1 MATQVG
7 IIRYSGRIGNV
18 VGYVVNGRQMVR
30 SAPQAHNSK
39 SPEQERQ
46 RARFSELTQLAKSAN
61 EWQKRYSKALNY
73 KASAY
78 NNIVAY
84 NRDYLHKES
93 AEPASLRLPHTY
105 ATISATLT
113 DVTLTGRKLS
123 ATLSELSEG
132 VSVCVVVLVG
142 GKAISHIYTEGG
154 AIALDIPADIKTGD
168 IVHVM
173 SQAGDASGLAPSVV
187 QSVTAQA

>member
-30 SAPQAHNSK
+30 SAPQAHTSK
-39 SPEQERQ
+39 SAEQERQ
-46 RARFSELTQLAKSAN
+46 RARFAELTQLAKSAN
-61 EWQKRYSKALNY
+61 DWQKRYAKSLNY

-84 NRDYLHKES
+84 NRDYLHKDS
-93 AEPASLRLPHTY
+93 AEPESLRLPHTY
-105 ATISATLT
+105 ATISATLS

-123 ATLSELSEG
+123 ATLSELAEG
-132 VSVCVVVLVG
+132 VSVLVVVLVG
-142 GKAISHIYTEGG
+142 GKAYGVTYDKGG
-154 AIALDIPADIKTGD
+154 AKELEIPADIKTGD

-173 SQAGDASGLAPSVV
+173 SQAGDGSGLAPSTVV
-187 QSVTAQA
+187 SVTAA

>member
-30 SAPQAHNSK
+30 SAPQSNSSK
-39 SPEQERQ
+39 SDEQVRQ
-46 RARFSELTQLAKSAN
+46 RARFAEVTQLAKSAN
-61 EWQKRYSKALNY
+61 EFQRHYAKALNY

-84 NRDYLHKES
+84 NRDYLHKDS

-105 ATISATLT
+105 ATISATLS

-123 ATLSELSEG
+123 ATLSELAEG
-132 VSVCVVVLVG
+132 VSVLVVVLVG
-142 GKAISHIYTEGG
+142 GKAYGVVYDKGG
-154 AIALDIPADIKTGD
+154 SKELEIPADINAGD
-168 IVHVM
+168 TIHVLT
-173 SQAGDASGLAPSVV
+173 QAGDSAGLAPSSV
-187 QSVTAQA
+187 QSVTAA

>member
-46 RARFSELTQLAKSAN
+46 RARFAELTQLAKSAN
-61 EWQKRYSKALNY
+61 DWQKRYSKALAY

-78 NNIVAY
+78 NNIVSY

-93 AEPASLRLPHTY
+93 AEPASLRLPHTF
-105 ATISATLT
+105 AIISATLSEL
-113 DVTLTGRKLS
+113 TLTGRKLS
-123 ATLSELSEG
+123 ATLSELTDG
-132 VSVCVVVLVG
+132 VSVCVIVLVG
-142 GKAISHIYTEGG
+142 NKAISHIYTQGG

-173 SQAGDASGLAPSVV
+173 TQAGDASGLAPSVIK
-187 QSVTAQA
+187 SVTAA

>member
-46 RARFSELTQLAKSAN
+46 RARFSELTQLAKSCN
-61 EWQKRYSKALNY
+61 EWQKRYAKSLNY

-84 NRDYLHKES
+84 NRDYLRKES
-93 AEPASLRLPHTY
+93 ADPESLRLPHTY
-105 ATISATLT
+105 ATISATLS

-123 ATLSELSEG
+123 ATLSELDEG
-132 VSVCVVVLVG
+132 VSVLVVVLVG
-142 GKAISHIYTEGG
+142 GKAYGVVYDKGG
-154 AIALDIPADIKTGD
+154 AKELDIPADINTGD
-168 IVHVM
+168 TIHIIT
-173 SQAGDASGLAPSVV
+173 QAGDSAELAPSVV
-187 QSVTAQA
+187 QSVTAA